1 LQKSPEYNNSLEKEF
16 HFRQEQNRLVLVTLK
31 LFTSKNWYDAMKT
44 TNTTYSK
51 ILIAVDG
58 SNASMHAADYGI
70 SLAEK
75 YKAQLSIMNV
85 LDVYTLKQTS
95 SSVIVAPT
103 YGLKEVVEVMRQ
115 VQKWVD
121 KIKKKAEEK
130 NIQSKA
136 ELLELKKSVVATIV
150 NYAESEKIDLIVVGT
165 KGRSGLRKLLLGS
178 VAEGV
183 VTYAHCPV
191 LVVK

>member
-1 LQKSPEYNNSLEKEF
+1 
-16 HFRQEQNRLVLVTLK
+16 
-31 LFTSKNWYDAMKT
+31 MKT

-75 YKAQLSIMNV
+75 YKAQLSVMNV

-95 SSVIVAPT
+95 SSVIVGVIVAPT

-136 ELLELKKSVVATIV
+136 EILELKKSVVATIV

>member
-1 LQKSPEYNNSLEKEF
+1 MN
-16 HFRQEQNRLVLVTLK
+16 
-31 LFTSKNWYDAMKT
+31 T

-58 SNASMHAADYGI
+58 SDASMHAAAHAI

-75 YKAQLSIMNV
+75 YKAQLVILNV

-95 SSVIVAPT
+95 SSIIVSQT
-103 YGLKEVVEVMRQ
+103 YGLKEVVEVMRL
-115 VQKWVD
+115 VQEWVD
-121 KIKKKAEEK
+121 KIKKEAEEK

-136 ELLELKKSVVATIV
+136 EILELEKSVVATIV

-165 KGRSGLRKLLLGS
+165 KGRSGLKKLLLGS